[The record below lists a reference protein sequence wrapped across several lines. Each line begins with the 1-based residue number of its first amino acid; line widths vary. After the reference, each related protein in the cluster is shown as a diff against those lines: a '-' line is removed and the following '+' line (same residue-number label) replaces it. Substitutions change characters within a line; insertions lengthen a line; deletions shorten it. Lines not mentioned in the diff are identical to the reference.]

1 MTSSLFTPF
10 KMKSLDLPNRIVM
23 APMTRSKSPNG
34 VPGNDVADYYARRA
48 ENEVS
53 LILTE
58 GTTIRRGGASN
69 DPNVPNFHEADSLAG
84 WKNVVEKVHAKG
96 GKIAPQIWH
105 MGMVRK
111 AGSGPYPDAPTDSP
125 SGMTHTG
132 KAVIDAPTSAEVD
145 DMVLAYADAAAE
157 AEKLGFDCVEVH
169 GAHGYLVDQFFWD
182 MMNKRAE
189 IGRASC
195 RERV

>member
-1 MTSSLFTPF
+1 MWPAT
-10 KMKSLDLPNRIVM
+10 M
-23 APMTRSKSPNG
+23 
-34 VPGNDVADYYARRA
+34 RRA
-48 ENEVS
+48 ENEVG

-84 WKNVVEKVHAKG
+84 WKNVVGKVHAKG

-111 AGSGPYPDAPTDSP
+111 VGSGPNPDAPTDSP

-132 KAVIDAPTSAEVD
+132 RSA
-145 DMVLAYADAAAE
+145 A
-157 AEKLGFDCVEVH
+157 
-169 GAHGYLVDQFFWD
+169 
-182 MMNKRAE
+182 R
-189 IGRASC
+189 SC
-195 RERV
+195 RPWRGLSRQHSSIQPASPPGGRVQ